1 MAVGY
6 VGFIYVIIL
15 LAGKSIWERFHVC
28 KFLVGDAKE
37 FYTIVAS
44 GWDSVAGA
52 AQELQLLRHYWP
64 PTMCDQSL
72 PVLSSSNNTINEFN
86 ASIICLSPQHQRV

>member
-1 MAVGY
+1 MIKGYDGNRHQEVSMAVGY

-44 GWDSVAGA
+44 G
-52 AQELQLLRHYWP
+52 
-64 PTMCDQSL
+64 
-72 PVLSSSNNTINEFN
+72 
-86 ASIICLSPQHQRV
+86 